1 MYYYLLLTNNK
12 LLLSPAEEFY
22 RAINSGSYKTVFYSI
37 SFSQFLLYLY
47 YNNLGLKKFFLNIV
61 KKLIDI
67 TSLFVEMIPI
77 RYRTFIFVLYYS

>member
-1 MYYYLLLTNNK
+1 MYYYLLLTNNE

-47 YNNLGLKKFFLNIV
+47 YNNLGLFQ
-61 KKLIDI
+61 
-67 TSLFVEMIPI
+67 T
-77 RYRTFIFVLYYS
+77 